1 MANKLRNITELYS
14 DTLKDIS
21 TNQSEWL
28 SFLECA
34 AMNYKY
40 SFSDQVLIYAQKP
53 YASACAEIETW
64 NKSLKRWV
72 NKGATGIALLAEN
85 NGNTYLRYVFDVS
98 DTNSK
103 HGKNVI
109 LWSVTKPYEEYVI
122 EALENRYGELED
134 NSNIASAIISSA
146 KNMVEDN
153 LPDYLSNLMYFK
165 ENSFLEELDELNI
178 KTIYKR
184 VLENSV
190 AYVMLKRCGINPN
203 DYFDKED
210 FSDLLNFNT
219 YDTIT
224 RLGMATSD
232 IAESGLREIYS
243 TIKNVRISEIDKIH
257 TFDNNKQNNYDID
270 DGRNIA
276 ERSDLDER
284 NKLQNGGRL
293 SNTRPSTTTRRTS
306 KWEIRIDEIKP
317 LEEERQASIHEPT
330 NAGQTITTLDGNSND
345 SRNESG
351 TNDGRNGETGEYNRR
366 IESQRPDEVDR
377 LNEQLESESRGDS
390 NERTNLQLDFWNEDS
405 GTHCPYV
412 VTDDKINQI
421 LAYAHLKIPK
431 LELKRYFE
439 LEKEPLKR
447 AEFIKNAFENVY
459 VGIFV
464 GTQMYG
470 YKAFENGLLLWKGNF
485 LSRDTESFISWE
497 DLTYHY
503 DSMILLHQLND
514 REKYLPS
521 EKEQMALLDEDNTK
535 DLPELE
541 FSQEFIDKYFQ
552 TRHTET
558 KYAIYRQFQ
567 KSLSTTENINYLKNM
582 YGLSGSSYTIRG
594 SGIGYNADS
603 KGITLYRGYFE
614 NEIKTLLKWNYVEK
628 RIKELIKMDRYLN
641 PKELQEYSNWLEKES
656 EHIEHIEKIEQE
668 KQLEEVIDS
677 KEEDSLAK
685 RLNDFIKEYDLQ
697 GYQANLED
705 GEVAEDVIK
714 DIDRQIHNPSGLRG
728 FKEYLQS
735 LGNDL
740 EDSDEDKK
748 IIINFIT
755 ELNNIFPDYDYQIG
769 DKVYIGADKFEIIAL
784 DNDIVRL
791 YDYQFPLFNQ
801 EMPFDEFDRKVKENP
816 CNDHLKIKVSDT
828 GKLEKHNEYGEF
840 DDEVDLVE
848 HILSLYDMSDI
859 KVNFDSNENIVI
871 YSDDIDLEGLEVYD
885 FLLNELFDY
894 NEDGTVDL
902 VNNHDLERLKEYR
915 KKYET
920 KVADQEKLESDLIGK
935 NITIGDREYT
945 IDSINNDVVSL
956 KDISF
961 KNGVGFPIFRDEEL
975 SKVLSILA
983 EKEEEKK
990 KETIIPNIAKK
1001 RRKRVTTFD
1010 IHPEIKNEDRNN
1022 FHITDDMLGVGSDR
1036 EKFNRNLAAIKV
1048 LKQCEEENRF
1058 ATPEEQQILSQYIGW
1073 GGLSQAFEENNSSWA
1088 DEHLKLK
1095 NVLDE
1100 EEYRSAMSSTRTS
1113 FYTPPVVI
1121 RTMYKAL
1128 ESMGMKDGNILEP
1141 SCGVGNFLGMLP
1153 DTLKDCKLYGI
1164 EVDSISGRIARQ
1176 LYQKSSIAV
1185 QGYENTELPD
1195 SFFDGAIGNVP
1206 FDTNKLLDKR
1216 YDKYNFLIH
1225 DYFFAKTLDKVR
1237 PGGIIAFITSKGT
1250 LDKENPS
1257 VRKYIAQRAD
1267 LLGAIRLP
1275 NNTFKDNAGTKVT
1288 SDIIFLQKRDS
1299 ITDIEPDWVY
1309 LDTDENGIKMNKYF
1323 VDNPDMIC
1331 GTMKLD
1337 SARFGGFEP
1346 TCEAREDISLEEQLN
1361 NAISNI
1367 HAEIKEYEIDDI
1379 GEDEEDLSIPADYN
1393 VKNFS
1398 YTIVDDKV
1406 YYRENSRMYPQELP
1420 LTTENRIRGLIE
1432 IRECVR
1438 TLLELQTED
1447 FPEEDIKQEQVK
1459 LNKLYDSFTKKYG
1472 LINSRAN
1479 TSAFSN
1485 DNSFYLLCSLEILD
1499 ENKELLKKADMFTKR
1514 TILPHKE
1521 ITSVD
1526 SANEALIVSISEKA
1540 RVDLEFMQSLCG
1552 LDMDKM
1558 LSDLEGV
1565 IFNVP
1570 EYGEPNKWVT
1580 ADEYLSGNIREKL
1593 KIAKEF
1599 AEDDPRFN
1607 INVKCLEEV
1616 MPKDLE
1622 PQEIAVRLGATW
1634 LPPDVIDDF
1643 ITYLL
1648 SPSWNIRDSIKVHF
1662 MESTAQ
1668 WNIEGKNY
1676 DRGSVKANS
1685 TYGTG
1690 RINAYKIIEET
1701 LNLKDVRIYD
1711 YNTDENGKKVP
1722 ELNKKETAI
1731 AQAKQEQIKTAF
1743 DEWIWNDVERRD
1755 RLSKIYNE
1763 KFNSNR
1769 PREYDGSH
1777 INFHGMNP
1785 EITLRPHQ
1793 VNAIA
1798 RILYGNTNTLLAHEV
1813 GAGKT
1818 FEMVAAAMES
1828 KRLGL
1833 CNKSMFV
1840 VPNHI
1845 VEQFSSEFLQLYPSA
1860 NILVTTKKDFET
1872 ANRKK
1877 FCSRIA
1883 TGDYDAV
1890 IISHSQFEKIP
1901 MSVERQRII
1910 LQNQIDDITRGVQD
1924 LKEHNGENFTIKQ
1937 LVRLQKSLE
1946 AKLAKLN
1953 DTSRKDDVVTFEE
1966 LGVDRIFVDEA
1977 HYYKN
1982 LFLYTKM
1989 RNVGGIAQT
1998 EAQKSSDLFMKC
2010 RYLDELTGGRG
2021 VVFATGTPVSN
2032 SMVELYTMQR
2042 YLQYAELEKRNLQ
2055 QFDAWASTF
2064 GETVTAIELAPE
2076 GTGYRAKTRFAK
2088 FYNLPEL
2095 MAMFKEVADIQT
2107 ADMLNLPVP
2116 EAHYETIVAKPTEI
2130 QKEMVKDLSNRAE
2143 RVRNREVDPSTDNM
2157 LKITNDGR
2165 KLALDQRLM
2174 NDMLPDD
2181 PESKVSLCA
2190 NNIYRI
2196 WQEHKE
2202 EHLTQL
2208 VFCDLSTPSEDKFNV
2223 YDELKRKLQELGV
2236 PEDEVEF
2243 IHNAN
2248 TDIQKKTLFSQVRS
2262 GIKRI
2267 LLGSTSKMGA
2277 GTNCQD
2283 KLIAIHNLDC
2293 PWRPAD
2299 LTQRIGR
2306 ILRQGN
2312 KNKEVYIYNYV
2323 TEGTFDAYLYQLVE
2337 NKQRFISQIMTS
2349 KTPVRFA
2356 EDIDEAALNYAQIK
2370 ALAAGNPLI
2379 MEKTELDTQVA
2390 KLKLL
2395 KQNHLSQIYAM
2406 EDKVVKYY
2414 PSEIKRLESRIDGYK
2429 KDIELAE
2436 RNTPSSDEK
2445 FQSMTLKGV
2454 TYTDKKEAGD
2464 KILELCKNIEKTE
2477 KQEIGNYR
2485 GFTMELQYDTL
2496 CKTFDLYLKN
2506 ELRHYVSL
2514 GNDNLG
2520 NITRINNV
2528 LDGLSSDL
2536 KSEEIELE
2544 NVKVQF
2550 ENAKEECKRPF
2561 KQEQE
2566 LKEKSKRLDK
2576 VNVLLNMNEKDKEV
2590 IDFDDNTEVESQ
2602 RCNKDY
2608 ER

>member
-1 MANKLRNITELYS
+1 MATTVKNATDIFKEAAISITEN
-14 DTLKDIS
+14 TL
-21 TNQSEWL
+21 NFEA
-28 SFLECA
+28 FLECA

-40 SFSDQVLIYAQKP
+40 AFIDQLMIYAQKP
-53 YASACAEIETW
+53 SATLCADYDTW
-64 NKSLKRWV
+64 N
-72 NKGATGIALLAEN
+72 NKLNRRVKANSKGIALLRES
-85 NGNTYLRYVFDVS
+85 NGYSYLKYVFDIS
-98 DTNSK
+98 DTQGKRRHNSVK
-103 HGKNVI
+103 FDVWKIPQAFESQVI
-109 LWSVTKPYEEYVI
+109 ATLAEKYTFSVSENIFDNIKYVVK
-122 EALENRYGELED
+122 ASLED
-134 NSNIASAIISSA
+134 
-146 KNMVEDN
+146 KYHY
-153 LPDYLSNLMYFK
+153 YLSNLYK
-165 ENSFLEELDELNI
+165 NTENTRLQFISRDIIDEELKSLL
-178 KTIYKR
+178 T
-184 VLENSV
+184 NSV
-190 AYVMLKRCGINPN
+190 TLIILKRFKDNLKPYFISDNFKNINL
-203 DYFDKED
+203 FQ
-210 FSDLLNFNT
+210 DLS
-219 YDTIT
+219 TIT
-224 RLGMATSD
+224 VLGSAIND
-232 IAESGLREIYS
+232 ISKNILHEINA
-243 TIKNVRISEIDKIH
+243 ILEDVRIGEIESVC
-257 TFDNNKQNNYDID
+257 TFDNNTKDIY
-270 DGRNIA
+270 NIK
-276 ERSDLDER
+276 EDER
-284 NKLQNGGRL
+284 RSKNDNLQKNEWGNVTEYSGENEKADSNRKIWNNETELFEKEQIHRL
-293 SNTRPSTTTRRTS
+293 SNNVDGRCSNRTLAES
-306 KWEIRIDEIKP
+306 SR
-317 LEEERQASIHEPT
+317 
-330 NAGQTITTLDGNSND
+330 D

-351 TNDGRNGETGEYNRR
+351 TNDRGNGEEREYNRR
-366 IESQRPDEVDR
+366 IESQRPDEVGR
-377 LNEQLESESRGDS
+377 LNEQLESDSRGDS
-390 NERTNLQLDFWNEDS
+390 NERTNLQLGFYDDS
-405 GTHCPYV
+405 DQAPCI
-412 VTDDKINQI
+412 VT
-421 LAYAHLKIPK
+421 
-431 LELKRYFE
+431 
-439 LEKEPLKR
+439 EK
-447 AEFIKNAFENVY
+447 
-459 VGIFV
+459 
-464 GTQMYG
+464 T
-470 YKAFENGLLLWKGNF
+470 
-485 LSRDTESFISWE
+485 
-497 DLTYHY
+497 
-503 DSMILLHQLND
+503 
-514 REKYLPS
+514 
-521 EKEQMALLDEDNTK
+521 
-535 DLPELE
+535 
-541 FSQEFIDKYFQ
+541 
-552 TRHTET
+552 
-558 KYAIYRQFQ
+558 
-567 KSLSTTENINYLKNM
+567 
-582 YGLSGSSYTIRG
+582 
-594 SGIGYNADS
+594 
-603 KGITLYRGYFE
+603 
-614 NEIKTLLKWNYVEK
+614 
-628 RIKELIKMDRYLN
+628 
-641 PKELQEYSNWLEKES
+641 
-656 EHIEHIEKIEQE
+656 
-668 KQLEEVIDS
+668 
-677 KEEDSLAK
+677 
-685 RLNDFIKEYDLQ
+685 
-697 GYQANLED
+697 
-705 GEVAEDVIK
+705 EDVI
-714 DIDRQIHNPSGLRG
+714 
-728 FKEYLQS
+728 F
-735 LGNDL
+735 
-740 EDSDEDKK
+740 
-748 IIINFIT
+748 
-755 ELNNIFPDYDYQIG
+755 DYRYKIG
-769 DKVYIGADKFEIIAL
+769 DKVYIGADKFEILEI
-784 DNDIVRL
+784 DNNIVRL
-791 YDYQFPLFNQ
+791 YDYNYPLFNQ
-801 EMPFDEFDRKVKENP
+801 EFSFEEFNRKVKENP
-816 CNDHLKIKVSDT
+816 CNDHLKVEVTTKNEIKEFIDIEFEKQIPNNMRFKDYSSVGDDLYWITQEVFTQADLIKFQEALNKTDVEKAYVTVRDFSNYVFENDLAKNNLVIIT
-828 GKLEKHNEYGEF
+828 KDSINYNGYLEYGVKNYGNDFNDYFFEKEEQKEYGEY
-840 DDEVDLVE
+840 DDEVDLVG
-848 HILSLYDMSDI
+848 HILSIYELDDI
-859 KVNFDSNENIVI
+859 KVSFNSNENIVTYDYENDLI
-871 YSDDIDLEGLEVYD
+871 LEGIEVYD
-885 FLLNELFDY
+885 FLFNQVFEY
-894 NEDGTVDL
+894 NEKGTVDK
-902 VNNHDLERLKEYR
+902 VNNHDIEKLKEYR

-920 KVADQEKLESDLIGK
+920 RVIEQEKLEKNLIGK
-935 NITIGDREYT
+935 NITIGNREYN

-956 KDISF
+956 KDVAF
-961 KNGVGFPIFRDEEL
+961 QNGVGFPIFRNEEL
-975 SKVLSILA
+975 SKVLSLLA
-983 EKEEEKK
+983 EKEAEQI

-1001 RRKRVTTFD
+1001 RRTRVTTFD
-1010 IHPEIKNEDRNN
+1010 IHPEIKNQDRNN
-1022 FHITDDMLGVGSDR
+1022 FHITDDLLGVGSDR
-1036 EKFNRNLAAIKV
+1036 EKFNRNIEAIKV

-1058 ATPEEQQILSQYIGW
+1058 ATPGEQKILSQYIGW
-1073 GGLSQAFEENNSSWA
+1073 GGLSQVFEENNNSWA
-1088 DEHLKLK
+1088 NEFVQLK
-1095 NVLDE
+1095 NILDE
-1100 EEYRSAMSSTRTS
+1100 EEYKAARDSTRTS

-1141 SCGVGNFLGMLP
+1141 SCGVGNFLGMIP

-1176 LYQKSSIAV
+1176 LYQTSSIAV
-1185 QGYENTELPD
+1185 QGFEDTELPD

-1206 FDTNKLLDKR
+1206 FDSLKLLDKR
-1216 YDKYNFLIH
+1216 YDKHNFLIH

-1237 PGGIIAFITSKGT
+1237 PGGIVAFITSKGT
-1250 LDKENPS
+1250 LDKENQS

-1309 LDTDENGIKMNKYF
+1309 LDTDENGIKMNRYF
-1323 VDNPDMIC
+1323 IDNPHMIC
-1331 GTMKLD
+1331 GNMKME
-1337 SARFGGFEP
+1337 STRFGMDS
-1346 TCEAREDISLEEQLN
+1346 TCEAREDKTLEEQLN

-1367 HAEIKEYEIDDI
+1367 HAEIKEYEIDNI

-1398 YTIVDDKV
+1398 YTIVDDKI

-1420 LTTENRIRGLIE
+1420 FITENRIRGLIE

-1438 TLLELQTED
+1438 NLLELQTED

-1472 LINSRAN
+1472 LINGRAN

-1499 ENKELLKKADMFTKR
+1499 ENKELLKKADIFTKR
-1514 TILPHKE
+1514 TILPHRKV
-1521 ITSVD
+1521 TNVD
-1526 SANEALIVSISEKA
+1526 TANEALIVSISEKA
-1540 RVDLEFMQSLCG
+1540 RVDLEFMQRLCG
-1552 LDMDKM
+1552 LDMERM

-1570 EYGEPNKWVT
+1570 EYGNTNIWVT

-1599 AEDDPRFN
+1599 AKYDSRFD
-1607 INVKCLEEV
+1607 INVKCLEDV

-1634 LPPDVIDDF
+1634 LPVDVVNNFID
-1643 ITYLL
+1643 YLL
-1648 SPSWNIRDSIKVHF
+1648 SPAPHIKDKIQVHF

-1668 WNIEGKNY
+1668 WNVEGKNC
-1676 DRGSVKANS
+1676 DKENVKAYS

-1690 RINAYKIIEET
+1690 RINAYKIIEEA

-1711 YNTDENGKKVP
+1711 YHVDENGKKVP
-1722 ELNKKETAI
+1722 VLNKKETAI
-1731 AQAKQEQIKTAF
+1731 AQAKQEQIKSAF
-1743 DEWIWNDVERRD
+1743 CEWVWSDIERRD

-1763 KFNSNR
+1763 KFNTNR
-1769 PREYDGSH
+1769 PREYNGSH
-1777 INFHGMNP
+1777 ISFHGMNP

-1840 VPNHI
+1840 VPNNI
-1845 VEQFSSEFLQLYPSA
+1845 VGQFSSEFLQLYPCA
-1860 NILVTTKKDFET
+1860 NILVTTEKDFET

-1877 FCSRIA
+1877 FCSRIS

-1901 MSVERQRII
+1901 ISVERQRII
-1910 LQNQIDDITRGVQD
+1910 LQNQIDDITMGVQD
-1924 LKEHNGENFTIKQ
+1924 LKAHNGENFTIKQ
-1937 LVRLQKSLE
+1937 LVKLKKGLE
-1946 AKLAKLN
+1946 LKLAKLN
-1953 DTSRKDDVVTFEE
+1953 DASRKDDIVTFEE
-1966 LGVDRIFVDEA
+1966 LGVDKIFVDEA

-2032 SMVELYTMQR
+2032 SMAELYTMQR

-2055 QFDAWASTF
+2055 HFDSWASTF

-2130 QKEMVKDLSNRAE
+2130 QKDMVKELSNRAD
-2143 RVRNREVDPSTDNM
+2143 RVRNKQVDSSTDNM

-2165 KLALDQRLM
+2165 KLALDQRLI
-2174 NDMLPDD
+2174 NDMLPDA

-2208 VFCDLSTPSEDKFNV
+2208 VFCDLSTPNEDKFNV
-2223 YDELKRKLQELGV
+2223 YDELKRKLQELSV

-2243 IHNAN
+2243 IHNAK
-2248 TDIQKKTLFSQVRS
+2248 TDKQKNTLFSQVRY

-2283 KLIAIHNLDC
+2283 KLISIHNLDC

-2299 LTQRIGR
+2299 LTQRSGR

-2349 KTPVRFA
+2349 KTPIRVA
-2356 EDIDEAALNYAQIK
+2356 EDIDESALNYAQIK

-2395 KQNHLSQIYAM
+2395 KQNHLSQIYEM
-2406 EDKVVKYY
+2406 ENKVVKYY
-2414 PSEIKRLESRIDGYK
+2414 PNEIKRLETRIEGYK

-2436 RNTPSSDEK
+2436 KNTPNSNEK
-2445 FQSMTLKGV
+2445 FQSMIIKGI

-2464 KILELCKNIEKTE
+2464 KILELCKNIRKSE
-2477 KQEIGNYR
+2477 KQEIGSYK
-2485 GFTMELQYDTL
+2485 GFTMELDYHYDG
-2496 CKTFDLYLKN
+2496 FQIYLKN
-2506 ELRHYVSL
+2506 ELTHSVIL
-2514 GNDNLG
+2514 GKDNLG
-2520 NITRINNV
+2520 NITRINNEI
-2528 LDGLSSDL
+2528 DMMPFAL
-2536 KSEEIELE
+2536 KREEIELE

-2550 ENAKEECKRPF
+2550 KNAKEECKKPF

-2566 LKEKSKRLDK
+2566 LKEKSKRLDD
-2576 VNVLLNMNEKDKEV
+2576 VNILLNMNEKDNEV
-2590 IDFDDNTEVESQ
+2590 VDFNDNVEVESQ
-2602 RCNKDY
+2602 KYNKAY